1 MDREISRVEEKVR
14 EYFSQVRQQIQDA
27 LTEDV
32 RESFPYYAQEM
43 DETLHLC
50 LDFIDSAYIDHANDE
65 KEQFRY
71 LEWFANRMVVLEKLL
86 ANPTPGSAL
95 AINPEVTEKAFRGLR
110 STLLQRYEVYFPIDD
125 DLTPPALQSR

>member
-14 EYFSQVRQQIQDA
+14 DYFSQVQQQIQDA

-50 LDFIDSAYIDHANDE
+50 RDFIDYAYIDFTNDE

-71 LEWFANRMVVLEKLL
+71 LEWFANRIVVLEKLL
-86 ANPTPGSAL
+86 ENPTPGSAL
-95 AINPEVTEKAFRGLR
+95 AINTEVTEKAFRGLR

-125 DLTPPALQSR
+125 DLSPPALQSR